1 MKGWLFNLKK
11 IIILISLLVI
21 SFFILKED
29 YYIIPNE
36 AIRFR
41 VISSTN
47 NSNDIIMKQKTAKE
61 LISILETF
69 NTTSIEETRKSIVKN
84 LETIEN
90 SISILF
96 KENNYD
102 ETFIIRYG
110 LNEFPEKI
118 YKGVKYN
125 AGLYESLVIEI
136 GEAKGNNYWCVLYPP
151 LCLLDEETEK
161 VKYKSKVIELFKKYF

>member
-1 MKGWLFNLKK
+1 MKK

-21 SFFILKED
+21 SCFILKED

-96 KENNYD
+96 KENNYN

-161 VKYKSKVIELFKKYF
+161 VEYKSKVIELFKKYF